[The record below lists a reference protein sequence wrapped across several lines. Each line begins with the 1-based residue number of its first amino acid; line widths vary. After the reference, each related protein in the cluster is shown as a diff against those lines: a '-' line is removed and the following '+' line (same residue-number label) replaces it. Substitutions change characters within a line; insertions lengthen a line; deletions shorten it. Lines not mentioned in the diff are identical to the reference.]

1 MNPKRKKQLKWLV
14 ANLCRL
20 LLSVTFVF
28 SGVVKLI
35 DPRGTQ
41 YKIED
46 YAVAMGAYEWLPADV
61 PLAIAFVLAMFEF
74 YLGFNLFF
82 GIRRRTTTR
91 LALCLMLLM
100 TPVTL
105 WLALTNAVGDC
116 GCFGDALRLT
126 NWQTFGKNAL
136 LLVAAVVAMCYYRL
150 LTRFITE
157 RNQWL
162 LSLYAMVFALFLG
175 LYNIRHLPVIDFRPF
190 RIGTDLPKAMMAEW
204 EGETEEFQYA
214 DFVLQTLQG
223 EDITMDWLAQPG
235 YKFLLVSPFLEQA
248 DDGTMDRINALY
260 DYCQQQGYP
269 FLAVTSSLQESID
282 RWKDL
287 TGAEYDF
294 VLCDGTMLK
303 TVIRSNPGLLMLH
316 DGVIYQK
323 WASAN
328 LPDVALDSEPLE
340 RSDLGRMQ
348 LRTRL
353 QAINRLILW
362 FVLPL
367 LLWTLVDRIWVGRK
381 FYKRRKESEKRK
393 DKSEIKD
400 NKDIN

>member
-1 MNPKRKKQLKWLV
+1 MMQARQRKKLRWLG

-20 LLSVTFVF
+20 LLAVTFVF

-41 YKIED
+41 YKLED
-46 YAVAMGAYEWLPADV
+46 YAVAMGAYDWIPDGVFLPVAV
-61 PLAIAFVLAMFEF
+61 ALAMLEF

-91 LALCLMLLM
+91 FTLLLM
-100 TPVTL
+100 VVMTLVTF
-105 WLALTNAVGDC
+105 WLAKTNAVADC
-116 GCFGDALRLT
+116 GCFGDAVHLT
-126 NWQTFGKNAL
+126 TWQTFGKNVVLFFAAL
-136 LLVAAVVAMCYYRL
+136 VVVTYYRS

-162 LSLYAMVFALFLG
+162 LSLYAMLFAFLLG
-175 LYNIRHLPVIDFRPF
+175 LYDIRYLPIIDFRPYS
-190 RIGTDLPKAMMAEW
+190 IGTDLPRALLDEW
-204 EGETEEFQYA
+204 EGKSMEMRYA
-214 DFVLQTLQG
+214 DFSIQTLQG
-223 EDITMDWLAQPG
+223 EDITLEWLQQPG
-235 YKFLLVSPFLEQA
+235 YKFLLVAPFLEQA
-248 DDGTMDRINALY
+248 DDGAMDNINALY
-260 DYCQQQGYP
+260 DYCQVQGYP
-269 FLAVTSSLQESID
+269 FLALTSSLETSID

-294 VLCDGTMLK
+294 AWADGTMLK
-303 TVIRSNPGLLMLH
+303 TVVRSNPGLLLLH

-328 LPDVALDSEPLE
+328 LPNVELDSEPLE
-340 RSDLGRMQ
+340 RSNLGQMQ

-353 QAINRLILW
+353 QAINRLVLW

-367 LLWTLVDRIWVGRK
+367 LLWTLVDRIRVGQML
-381 FYKRRKESEKRK
+381 YKRWKIRKK
-393 DKSEIKD
+393 
-400 NKDIN
+400 

>member
-1 MNPKRKKQLKWLV
+1 MKPKRKKQAKWLL

-20 LLSVTFVF
+20 LLFVTFIF

-46 YAVAMGAYEWLPADV
+46 YAVALGVHEWMPSWTS
-61 PLAIAFVLAMFEF
+61 LAIALALAMLEF

-91 LALCLMLLM
+91 FALCLMLVM
-100 TPVTL
+100 TPFTL

-116 GCFGDALRLT
+116 GCFGDAVHLT
-126 NWQTFGKNAL
+126 NWQTFAKNVVL
-136 LLVAAVVAMCYYRL
+136 LLAAMIAACYYRM

-190 RIGTDLPKAMMAEW
+190 SIGTDMPKAMMDEW
-204 EGETEEFQYA
+204 QSENLEQMHYA
-214 DFVLQTLQG
+214 DFVLQTMEG
-223 EDITMDWLAQPG
+223 EDITMEWLMEPG
-235 YKFLLVSPFLEQA
+235 YKFLMVAPFLEQA

-260 DYCQQQGYP
+260 DYCRQQGYP
-269 FLAVTSSLQESID
+269 FLAVTSSLAESID

-287 TGAEYDF
+287 TGAEYEF
-294 VLCDGTMLK
+294 ALCDGTMLK
-303 TVIRSNPGLLMLH
+303 TVIRSNPGLLLFQ

-323 WASAN
+323 WASAD
-328 LPDVALDSEPLE
+328 LPDVSLDSQPLE
-340 RSDLGRMQ
+340 QSELGRMQ
-348 LRTRL
+348 SRTRL
-353 QAINRLILW
+353 QAVNRLVMW

-367 LLWTLVDRIWVGRK
+367 FLWTLIDRIWVGRK
-381 FYKRRKESEKRK
+381 FYRRRKWRK
-393 DKSEIKD
+393 GRD
-400 NKDIN
+400 

>member
-1 MNPKRKKQLKWLV
+1 MNPKRKKQLRWLV

-91 LALCLMLLM
+91 LALCLLLVM

-105 WLALTNAVGDC
+105 WLALTNAVADC

-136 LLVAAVVAMCYYRL
+136 LMVAAVVAMCYYRL

-175 LYNIRHLPVIDFRPF
+175 IYNIRHLPVIDFRPF

-223 EDITMDWLAQPG
+223 DDITMDWLAQPG
-235 YKFLLVSPFLEQA
+235 YKFLLVAPFLEQA

-303 TVIRSNPGLLMLH
+303 TVIRSNPGLLLLH

-323 WASAN
+323 WASAY
-328 LPDVALDSEPLE
+328 LPDVTLDSEPLE
-340 RSDLGRMQ
+340 RSNLGRMQ

-353 QAINRLILW
+353 QSINRLILW

-367 LLWTLVDRIWVGRK
+367 LLWTLVDRIWVGQK
-381 FYKRRKESEKRK
+381 FYRRRKWRRREVRK
-393 DKSEIKD
+393 
-400 NKDIN
+400 

>member
-1 MNPKRKKQLKWLV
+1 MMNPKRKRQLRWLA

-20 LLSVTFVF
+20 LLFVTFVF

-46 YAVAMGAYEWLPADV
+46 YAVAFGVYDWLPADL
-61 PLAIAFVLAMFEF
+61 PLALAFALAMLEF

-91 LALCLMLLM
+91 LALCLMLVM

-116 GCFGDALRLT
+116 GCFGDAVHLT
-126 NWQTFGKNAL
+126 NWQTFGKNL
-136 LLVAAVVAMCYYRL
+136 LLLLAAVLTVRNYRL

-175 LYNIRHLPVIDFRPF
+175 LYNIRHLPVIDFRPY
-190 RIGTDLPKAMMAEW
+190 RIGTDLPQAMMAEW
-204 EGETEEFQYA
+204 EGESREMHYA
-214 DFVLQTLQG
+214 DFALQTMDG
-223 EDITMDWLAQPG
+223 EDITLEWLGQPG
-235 YKFLLVSPFLEQA
+235 YKFLLVAPFLEQA

-269 FLAVTSSLQESID
+269 FLAVTSSLAESID

-287 TGAEYDF
+287 TGAEYEF

-303 TVIRSNPGLLMLH
+303 TVIRSNPGLLLLH
-316 DGVIYQK
+316 DGVVYQK
-323 WASAN
+323 WASAD
-328 LPDVALDSEPLE
+328 LPEVSEQMEPLE
-340 RSDLGRMQ
+340 RQRLGQMQ
-348 LRTRL
+348 YRSRL
-353 QAINRLILW
+353 QSVNRLVLW

-381 FYKRRKESEKRK
+381 FYERRKIRVRRNLEVPE
-393 DKSEIKD
+393 
-400 NKDIN
+400 